1 MRTDIRGWKVTFC
14 SETISPGT
22 SWGWAGLSRCQGCG
36 GVGRARRA
44 DQMGTMGRLTI
55 RADRERGTQRH
66 LAKHTYVVLPWLLPF
81 VWWPVISK
89 ESLNTFPA
97 GQPCYCDTGVVF
109 SIILFR
115 YGSSCCPGSFSEILF
130 FSKVVIEMWTS
141 VTVAGS
147 LWVNLCMD
155 VTLLLIQGDLQVH
168 PWRNLGKTTG
178 PLRELAKMSCPSG
191 AQGISIMAFLK
202 SSYMTTRGHLKNVI
216 QQERE
221 LSFLPTALGQR
232 DKGILG
238 SPRSADSF
246 EDL

>member
-1 MRTDIRGWKVTFC
+1 M
-14 SETISPGT
+14 
-22 SWGWAGLSRCQGCG
+22 
-36 GVGRARRA
+36 
-44 DQMGTMGRLTI
+44 
-55 RADRERGTQRH
+55 
-66 LAKHTYVVLPWLLPF
+66 
-81 VWWPVISK
+81 
-89 ESLNTFPA
+89 
-97 GQPCYCDTGVVF
+97 
-109 SIILFR
+109 
-115 YGSSCCPGSFSEILF
+115 
-130 FSKVVIEMWTS
+130 
-141 VTVAGS
+141 
-147 LWVNLCMD
+147 NLCMD